1 MDFRKRRKKMTKI
14 LAPSKFDVVGSF
26 LRPRDLK
33 IAREKFSKG
42 EISGEELKKVED
54 REIEKLVKKQ
64 KEAGLKIISDGEF
77 RRSWWHYDFFWGL
90 EGIEKYTLSQDELI
104 HFHGE
109 TLRPD
114 GVKIVGKIGGKNHP
128 FLDHYKFV
136 KEFEDENTVAKQTI
150 PSPAQLLRG
159 VYNQIKKGNPY
170 EDVEEFIKDVAEAY
184 GEFFQEIYNIG
195 CRNLQLDDCAWG
207 SVVDPNFAERFHV
220 DAKSVEELKE
230 EYLKINNDAIEK
242 APEGLNIT
250 THICRGNYKS
260 HYASEGS
267 YDSVADY
274 VLAREKVSAFY
285 LEYDDERSGDFKALA
300 KIPAGKKVV
309 LGIVTSKRPE
319 LEDKDELIARIKE
332 AANYI
337 PLENICISPQCGFS
351 STEEGNAVTEEDQWK
366 KIALLKE
373 VAEEVLI

>member
-1 MDFRKRRKKMTKI
+1 MTKI

-42 EISGEELKKVED
+42 EISGEELRKVED

-90 EGIEKYTLSQDELI
+90 EGIEKYTLAEDELI

-159 VYNQIKKGNPY
+159 VYNQIKEGNPY

-319 LEDKDELIARIKE
+319 LEDKKELIKRIKE
-332 AANYI
+332 AARYI

>member
-1 MDFRKRRKKMTKI
+1 MTKI

-26 LRPRDLK
+26 LRPEELK
-33 IAREKFSKG
+33 IVREKFAKG
-42 EISGEELKKVED
+42 EISEEELKKVED

-77 RRSWWHYDFFWGL
+77 RRSWWRFDFFWGL
-90 EGIEKYTLSQDELI
+90 KGIEKYTLAEDELI

-114 GVKIVGKIGGKNHP
+114 GIKIVGKISGKNHP
-128 FLDHYKFV
+128 FLDHYKFI
-136 KEFEDENTVAKQTI
+136 KGFEDENTVAKQTI
-150 PSPAQLLRG
+150 PSPAQLLRS
-159 VYNQIKKGNPY
+159 VYSQIKKGNPY
-170 EDVEEFIKDVAEAY
+170 EDAKDFIKDVAEAY
-184 GEFFQEIYNIG
+184 GEFFNEIYEIG
-195 CRNLQLDDCAWG
+195 CRNIQLDDCAWG
-207 SVVDPNFAERFHV
+207 SVVDPSFAERFHV
-220 DAKSVEELKE
+220 DASSLEELKE

-242 APEGLNIT
+242 APKGLNIT

-300 KIPAGKKVV
+300 KIPKGKKVV

-319 LEDKDELIARIKE
+319 LENKEELIKRIKD

-351 STEEGNAVTEEDQWK
+351 STEEGNVLTEEDQWK
-366 KIALLKE
+366 KIKLIRE
-373 VAEEVLI
+373 VAEEILL

>member
-77 RRSWWHYDFFWGL
+77 RRSWWHYDFFWEL
-90 EGIEKYTLSQDELI
+90 EGIEKYTLAEDELI

-114 GVKIVGKIGGKNHP
+114 GIKIVGKLGGKNHP

-159 VYNQIKKGNPY
+159 VYNQIKEGNPY

-184 GEFFQEIYNIG
+184 GEFFQEIYDIG

-220 DAKSVEELKE
+220 EAKSVEELKE

-319 LEDKDELIARIKE
+319 LEDKEELIKRIKE
-332 AANYI
+332 AARYI

>member
-42 EISGEELKKVED
+42 EISGEELREVED

-77 RRSWWHYDFFWGL
+77 RRSWWHFDFFWGL
-90 EGIEKYTLSQDELI
+90 NGIEKYTLAEDELI

-136 KEFEDENTVAKQTI
+136 KGFEDENTVAKQTI

-159 VYNQIKKGNPY
+159 VYNQIKEGNPY
-170 EDVEEFIKDVAEAY
+170 EDVGEFIKDVAEAY
-184 GEFFQEIYNIG
+184 GDFFQEIYDIG

-300 KIPAGKKVV
+300 KIPTGKKVV
-309 LGIVTSKRPE
+309 IGIVTSKRPE
-319 LEDKDELIARIKE
+319 LEDKEELKKRIKE
-332 AANYI
+332 ATRYI

>member
-90 EGIEKYTLSQDELI
+90 EGIEKYTLSEDELI

-114 GVKIVGKIGGKNHP
+114 GIKIVGKLGGKNHP

-136 KEFEDENTVAKQTI
+136 KQFEDENTVAKQTI

-170 EDVEEFIKDVAEAY
+170 EDIEEFIKDVSEAY
-184 GEFFQEIYNIG
+184 GEFFQEIYDIG
-195 CRNLQLDDCAWG
+195 CRNVQLDDCAWG

-220 DAKSVEELKE
+220 DAKSIEELKE

-274 VLAREKVSAFY
+274 VLARENVKAFY

-319 LEDKDELIARIKE
+319 LEDKEELIKRIKD

-366 KIALLKE
+366 KIKLLRE

>member
-54 REIEKLVKKQ
+54 REIEKIVKKQ

-114 GVKIVGKIGGKNHP
+114 GIKIVGKLGGKNHP

-136 KEFEDENTVAKQTI
+136 KQFEDENTVAKQTI
-150 PSPAQLLRG
+150 PAPAQLLRG

-170 EDVEEFIKDVAEAY
+170 EDIEEFIKDVSEAY
-184 GEFFQEIYNIG
+184 GEFFQEIYDIG
-195 CRNLQLDDCAWG
+195 CRNVQLDDCAWG

-220 DAKSVEELKE
+220 DAKSIEELKE

-274 VLAREKVSAFY
+274 VLARENVKAFY

-319 LEDKDELIARIKE
+319 LEDKKELIARIKD

-366 KIALLKE
+366 KIKLLRE

>member
-1 MDFRKRRKKMTKI
+1 MTKI
-14 LAPSKFDVVGSF
+14 LAPSKLDVVGSF
-26 LRPRDLK
+26 LRPRELK

-54 REIEKLVKKQ
+54 REIEKLVKK
-64 KEAGLKIISDGEF
+64 KAAGLKIISDGEF
-77 RRSWWHYDFFWGL
+77 RRSWWHYDFFWGFN
-90 EGIEKYTLSQDELI
+90 GIEKYTLAEDELI

-114 GVKIVGKIGGKNHP
+114 GIKIVGKLGGKNHP

-136 KEFEDENTVAKQTI
+136 KQFEDENTVAKQTI
-150 PSPAQLLRG
+150 PSPAQLLRT

-170 EDVEEFIKDVAEAY
+170 EDEGKFVDDLARAY
-184 GEFFQEIYNIG
+184 GEFFQEIYDLG
-195 CRNLQLDDCAWG
+195 CINLQLDDCTWG
-207 SVVDPNFAERFHV
+207 ALVDE
-220 DAKSVEELKE
+220 DATRLYEKDGKNIEDLKKI
-230 EYLKINNDAIEK
+230 YLEINNKAIGY

-250 THICRGNYKS
+250 THICKGNYKS
-260 HYASEGS
+260 SFHFKGA
-267 YDSVADY
+267 YDAVADY

-285 LEYDDERSGDFKALA
+285 LEYDDERSGDFKPLA

-319 LEDKDELIARIKE
+319 LEDKEELIARIKD
-332 AANYI
+332 ATNYI

-366 KIALLKE
+366 KIKLLRE

>member
-1 MDFRKRRKKMTKI
+1 MTKI

-26 LRPRDLK
+26 LRPEELK
-33 IAREKFSKG
+33 IAREKFAKG
-42 EISGEELKKVED
+42 EISGEELKKVEN

-77 RRSWWHYDFFWGL
+77 RRSWWHFDFFWGL
-90 EGIEKYTLSQDELI
+90 KGIEKCTLAEDELI

-114 GVKIVGKIGGKNHP
+114 GIKIVGKISGKNHP
-128 FLDHYKFV
+128 FLDHYKFI
-136 KEFEDENTVAKQTI
+136 KGFEDENTVAKQTI
-150 PSPAQLLRG
+150 PSPAQLLRS
-159 VYNQIKKGNPY
+159 VYSQIKKGNPY
-170 EDVEEFIKDVAEAY
+170 EDVKDFIEDVTEAY
-184 GEFFQEIYNIG
+184 GEFFNEIYEIG
-195 CRNLQLDDCAWG
+195 CRNIQLDDCAWG
-207 SVVDPNFAERFHV
+207 SVVDPSFAERFHV
-220 DAKSVEELKE
+220 DASSLEELKE

-242 APEGLNIT
+242 APKGLNIT

-319 LEDKDELIARIKE
+319 LEDKEELIKRIKD

-351 STEEGNAVTEEDQWK
+351 STEEGNVLTEEDQWK
-366 KIALLKE
+366 KIKLIRE
-373 VAEEVLI
+373 VAEEILF

>member
-1 MDFRKRRKKMTKI
+1 MTKI
-14 LAPSKFDVVGSF
+14 LEPSKFDVVGSF

-33 IAREKFSKG
+33 IAREKFSKR

-54 REIEKLVKKQ
+54 IEIEKLVKKQ

-90 EGIEKYTLSQDELI
+90 KGIEKYTLAEDELI

-114 GVKIVGKIGGKNHP
+114 GVKIVEKIGGKNHP

-136 KEFEDENTVAKQTI
+136 KGFEDENTVAKQTI
-150 PSPAQLLRG
+150 PSPAQLLRT
-159 VYNQIKKGNPY
+159 VYKQIGEGKIY
-170 EDVEEFIKDVAEAY
+170 EDENKFVEDVAKAY
-184 GEFFQEIYNIG
+184 GEFFQEIYELG
-195 CRNLQLDDCAWG
+195 CRNLQIDDCTWG
-207 SVVDPNFAERFHV
+207 ALVDD
-220 DAKSVEELKE
+220 DATKLYEADGKNIEDLKKI
-230 EYLKINNDAIEK
+230 YLEINNKAIEK

-250 THICRGNYKS
+250 THICKGNYKS
-260 HYASEGS
+260 SFHFKGS
-267 YDSVADY
+267 YDAVADY

-309 LGIVTSKRPE
+309 IGIVTSKRPE
-319 LEDKDELIARIKE
+319 LEDKEELIKRIKE
-332 AANYI
+332 AATYI

-351 STEEGNAVTEEDQWK
+351 STEEGNAVTEVDQWK

>member
-1 MDFRKRRKKMTKI
+1 MTKI

-26 LRPRDLK
+26 LRPALLK
-33 IAREKFSKG
+33 EAREKFKKG
-42 EISGEELKKVED
+42 EISAQELKKVED
-54 REIEKLVKKQ
+54 REIEKLVKKE

-77 RRSWWHYDFFWGL
+77 RRSWWHFDFFWGL
-90 EGIEKYTLSQDELI
+90 HGIEKYTLAEDELI

-109 TLRPD
+109 TLRPE
-114 GVKIVGKIGGKNHP
+114 GIKVVGKISGKNHP
-128 FLDHYKFV
+128 FLEHYKFL
-136 KEFEDENTVAKQTI
+136 KGFEDENTVAKQTV

-170 EDVEEFIKDVAEAY
+170 EDVKEFIKDVAAAY
-184 GEFFQEIYNIG
+184 GEFFKEIYDLG

-207 SVVDPNFAERFHV
+207 SVLDPSFAERFHV
-220 DAKSVEELKE
+220 DAKSIDELKE
-230 EYLKINNDAIEK
+230 EYLKINNDAIDK

-274 VLAREKVSAFY
+274 VLAREKVNAFY
-285 LEYDDERSGDFKALA
+285 LEYDDDRSGDFKALA
-300 KIPAGKKVV
+300 KVPAGKKVV
-309 LGIVTSKRPE
+309 LGIVTSKRAE
-319 LEDKDELIARIKE
+319 LEDKNKLIERIKE
-332 AANYI
+332 AAKYI
-337 PLENICISPQCGFS
+337 PLENICISPQCGFA

-366 KIALLKE
+366 KIALLKK
-373 VAEEVLI
+373 VAEEILLWIKIAILNF

>member
-1 MDFRKRRKKMTKI
+1 MDLRKRRKKMTKI

-64 KEAGLKIISDGEF
+64 KAAGLKIISDGEF

-114 GVKIVGKIGGKNHP
+114 GIKIVGKLGGKNHP

-136 KEFEDENTVAKQTI
+136 KQFEDENTVAKQTI

-170 EDVEEFIKDVAEAY
+170 EDIEEFIKDVSEAY
-184 GEFFQEIYNIG
+184 GEFFQEIYDIG
-195 CRNLQLDDCAWG
+195 CRNVQLDDCAWG

-220 DAKSVEELKE
+220 DAKSIEELKE

-274 VLAREKVSAFY
+274 VLARENVKAFY

-319 LEDKDELIARIKE
+319 LEDKEELIKRIKD
-332 AANYI
+332 ASNYI

-366 KIALLKE
+366 KIKLLRE

>member
-1 MDFRKRRKKMTKI
+1 MTKI

-26 LRPRDLK
+26 LRPEELK
-33 IAREKFSKG
+33 IVREKFAKG
-42 EISGEELKKVED
+42 EISEEELKKVED

-77 RRSWWHYDFFWGL
+77 RRSWWHFDFFWGL
-90 EGIEKYTLSQDELI
+90 KGIEKYTLAEDELI

-114 GVKIVGKIGGKNHP
+114 GIKIVGKISGKNHP
-128 FLDHYKFV
+128 FLDHYKFI
-136 KEFEDENTVAKQTI
+136 KGFEDENTVAKQTI
-150 PSPAQLLRG
+150 PSPAQLLRS
-159 VYNQIKKGNPY
+159 VYSQIKKGNPY
-170 EDVEEFIKDVAEAY
+170 EDAKDFIKDVAEAY
-184 GEFFQEIYNIG
+184 GEFFNEIYEIG
-195 CRNLQLDDCAWG
+195 CRNIQLDDCAWG
-207 SVVDPNFAERFHV
+207 SVVDPSFAERFHV
-220 DAKSVEELKE
+220 DASSLEELKE

-242 APEGLNIT
+242 APKGLNIT

-300 KIPAGKKVV
+300 KIPKGKKVV

-319 LEDKDELIARIKE
+319 LENKEELIKRIKD

-351 STEEGNAVTEEDQWK
+351 STEEGNVLTEEDQWK
-366 KIALLKE
+366 KIKLIRE
-373 VAEEVLI
+373 VAEGILL

>member
-1 MDFRKRRKKMTKI
+1 MTKI

-42 EISGEELKKVED
+42 EILGEELKKVED

-90 EGIEKYTLSQDELI
+90 NGIEKYTLSQDELI

-136 KEFEDENTVAKQTI
+136 KGFEDENTVAKQTI
-150 PSPAQLLRG
+150 PSPAQLLRT
-159 VYNQIKKGNPY
+159 VYKQIGEGKIYKDENKF
-170 EDVEEFIKDVAEAY
+170 VEDVAEAY
-184 GEFFQEIYNIG
+184 GEFFQEIYELG
-195 CRNLQLDDCAWG
+195 CRNLQIDDCTWG
-207 SVVDPNFAERFHV
+207 ALVDD
-220 DAKSVEELKE
+220 DATKFYEADGKNIEDLKNI
-230 EYLKINNDAIEK
+230 YLEINNKAIEK

-250 THICRGNYKS
+250 THICKGNYKS
-260 HYASEGS
+260 SFHFKGA
-267 YDSVADY
+267 YDAVADY

-300 KIPAGKKVV
+300 KIPTGRKVV

-319 LEDKDELIARIKE
+319 LEDKEELIKRIKE

>member
-1 MDFRKRRKKMTKI
+1 MDLRKRRKKMTKI

-114 GVKIVGKIGGKNHP
+114 GIKIVGKLGGKNHP

-136 KEFEDENTVAKQTI
+136 KGFEDENTVAKQTI

-170 EDVEEFIKDVAEAY
+170 EDIEEFIKDVSEAY

-220 DAKSVEELKE
+220 DAKSIEELKE
-230 EYLKINNDAIEK
+230 EYLKINNDSIEK

-274 VLAREKVSAFY
+274 VLARENVKAFY

-319 LEDKDELIARIKE
+319 LEDKEELIKRIKE

-351 STEEGNAVTEEDQWK
+351 STEEGNAVKEEDQWK
-366 KIALLKE
+366 KIALLKQ

>member
-1 MDFRKRRKKMTKI
+1 
-14 LAPSKFDVVGSF
+14 
-26 LRPRDLK
+26 
-33 IAREKFSKG
+33 
-42 EISGEELKKVED
+42 
-54 REIEKLVKKQ
+54 
-64 KEAGLKIISDGEF
+64 
-77 RRSWWHYDFFWGL
+77 
-90 EGIEKYTLSQDELI
+90 
-104 HFHGE
+104 
-109 TLRPD
+109 
-114 GVKIVGKIGGKNHP
+114 
-128 FLDHYKFV
+128 
-136 KEFEDENTVAKQTI
+136 
-150 PSPAQLLRG
+150 
-159 VYNQIKKGNPY
+159 
-170 EDVEEFIKDVAEAY
+170 
-184 GEFFQEIYNIG
+184 
-195 CRNLQLDDCAWG
+195 
-207 SVVDPNFAERFHV
+207 
-220 DAKSVEELKE
+220 SVEELKE

-319 LEDKDELIARIKE
+319 LEDKEELIKRIKE
-332 AANYI
+332 AARYI